1 MTNTHATSE
10 GPVVLYNRVAAQGD
24 VVRELKAKKAAKEDV
39 DAAVKQLLA
48 LKAEYKEKTG
58 QEYKPGSPPAAA
70 AQAVPSPSSA
80 SPPGG
85 RSLYDEVAAQGEV
98 VRKLKAEK
106 APKVSVLGE
115 PGSLVR
121 RPVTSSCECGLG
133 FLWDVMFVDCLLEHF
148 NITVNIY

>member
-1 MTNTHATSE
+1 M
-10 GPVVLYNRVAAQGD
+10 VLYNKVAAQGD

-39 DAAVKQLLA
+39 DVAVKQLLA
-48 LKAEYKEKTG
+48 LKAVYKEKTG

-70 AQAVPSPSSA
+70 AAAPAVSSPSSA

-121 RPVTSSCECGLG
+121 RPVTSSC
-133 FLWDVMFVDCLLEHF
+133 
-148 NITVNIY
+148 